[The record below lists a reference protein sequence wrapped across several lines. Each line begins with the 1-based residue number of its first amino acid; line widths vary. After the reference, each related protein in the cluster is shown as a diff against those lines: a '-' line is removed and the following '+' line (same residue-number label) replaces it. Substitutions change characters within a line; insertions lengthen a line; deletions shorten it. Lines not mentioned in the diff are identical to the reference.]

1 MPLKIKGRCIKMVDK
16 IINMENNRTLEVYNN
31 SKDYYV
37 KNQCGDIICYWYK
50 LSSKIYVV
58 ESYLYDSMEF
68 LVFAK
73 LTGNNGA
80 LIVPKKEIKH

>member
-1 MPLKIKGRCIKMVDK
+1 MNIQVEKNRRIEIK
-16 IINMENNRTLEVYNN
+16 NNG
-31 SKDYYV
+31 KDYYIY
-37 KNQCGDIICYWYK
+37 NQCNEIICYWYK

-68 LVFAK
+68 LTFAK

-80 LIVPKKEIKH
+80 LIVPKVKIVR